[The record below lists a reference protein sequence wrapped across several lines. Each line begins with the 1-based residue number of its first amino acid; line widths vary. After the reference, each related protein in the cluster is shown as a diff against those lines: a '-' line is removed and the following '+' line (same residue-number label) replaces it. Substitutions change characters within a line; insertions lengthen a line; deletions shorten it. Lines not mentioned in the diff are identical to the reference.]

1 MDHEKSRYRRDE
13 SGVVRYSENENGS
26 VANLQQRTAVGRHKD
41 GSVYLRATDADDLAK
56 VKAAADA
63 MGVSYRQRR
72 GGASHFGRVGSY
84 EHLHFDHPADAAGV
98 HAALGYHLEEN
109 GDAADHDSHLTKL
122 SGGLK
127 HHVQGKDARVDACMV
142 NTRHAHQLSQDAAKA
157 DTPEA
162 HRSAAQLHRLSAE
175 AHRAQAAR
183 PWTKGEGSH
192 HAGMAI
198 LHESISRQHGEMA
211 VKAHK
216 RIQAEL
222 KRKAE
227 LKRQL
232 EAKEE
237 GREVKKGH
245 VDGDSYVMPLD
256 EAVSEHEELVATLES
271 PSRKDDAEAIQEQ
284 GAELEKMREAR
295 KNLGT
300 AGAGTDLSTLS
311 GGGALRA
318 ENHDEEISDATI
330 GREVQ
335 KAAGKAKA
343 GGEVGKNGEHYKGG
357 QFLPSTTN
365 PKESHSGAKGGGG
378 KHEVAP
384 YAWEHAPSPEHRT
397 VWGRIKTF
405 VDHAHLKATG
415 IARVHPMFNADHP
428 AVKTMSHGMDD
439 INDKVE
445 RFNKGERWFQ
455 KALADEIIQAPTE
468 AQMKAGNYPMQHHR
482 VHGLGVSI
490 ENPIGST
497 RKGVAKDGTAWETT
511 MKHHYGYIKRT
522 EGADCDHVDCFL
534 GPEPENPYVH
544 VVNQIEPTTG
554 KFDEHK
560 VMIGFGSRQEAID
573 AYHANYQKGWKGF
586 GDCKTLHVDD
596 FKHWLKHGDTTSR
609 LIYKAASTRLHT
621 IARVQMQHL
630 RCHPGARMSCGFT
643 DAVDAAKGAG
653 LSNAEILRTVSNA
666 TGAFAPLL
674 KHLKDHA

>member
-13 SGVVRYSENENGS
+13 GGVVRYSETEGGS
-26 VANLQQRTAVGRHKD
+26 IATLQQRTAVGRHKD

-63 MGVSYRQRR
+63 MGVNYRQRR

-84 EHLHFDHPADAAGV
+84 EHLHFDHPAEAAGV

-109 GDAADHDSHLTKL
+109 GEIADHEAHLAKL

-142 NTRHAHQLSQDAAKA
+142 NTRHAHQLSQDAGKA

-183 PWTKGEGSH
+183 PWTKGEGVH
-192 HAGMAI
+192 HAGLAI
-198 LHESISRQHGEMA
+198 LHDGIAAQHDEKA

-222 KRKAE
+222 RRQAE
-227 LKRQL
+227 LKRQM

-237 GREVKKGH
+237 GRETRKAH
-245 VDGDSYVMPLD
+245 VEGDSYVMPLD
-256 EAVSEHEELVATLES
+256 EAIAEHEELVDTLAS
-271 PSRKDDAEAIQEQ
+271 PGRQDDAEEIQEQ
-284 GAELEKMREAR
+284 GAELKKMREAR

-318 ENHDEEISDATI
+318 ENHDEGISDATM

-335 KAAGKAKA
+335 KAD
-343 GGEVGKNGEHYKGG
+343 
-357 QFLPSTTN
+357 PS
-365 PKESHSGAKGGGG
+365 
-378 KHEVAP
+378 
-384 YAWEHAPSPEHRT
+384 
-397 VWGRIKTF
+397 
-405 VDHAHLKATG
+405 
-415 IARVHPMFNADHP
+415 
-428 AVKTMSHGMDD
+428 
-439 INDKVE
+439 
-445 RFNKGERWFQ
+445 
-455 KALADEIIQAPTE
+455 E
-468 AQMKAGNYPMQHHR
+468 AQIKAGNYAMEHHK
-482 VHGLGVSI
+482 VHGLDISI

-511 MKHHYGYIKRT
+511 MVHHYGYIKRT
-522 EGADCDHVDCFL
+522 EGADGDHVDCFL

-554 KFDEHK
+554 KFDEAK

-596 FKHWLKHGDTTSR
+596 FKHWLKHGDTTKR
-609 LIYKAASTRLHT
+609 LVIKAASTRLHT
-621 IARVQMQHL
+621 AARVEMQ
-630 RCHPGARMSCGFT
+630 RMRVRHELNLSNGFS
-643 DAVDAAKGAG
+643 DAVFAAKGAG
-653 LSNAEILRTVSNA
+653 ITNEEVLRIASNA

-674 KHLKDHA
+674 NHLKGRA